1 MHHNLV
7 QSIIEQSVKLTSE
20 ADWDKLIH
28 QVKNSKFVLLGE
40 ASHGTSEFYT
50 ARVEIT
56 KKLIQE
62 KGFTFVAVEGDWPAC
77 KAINRYVKGYDPV
90 SKSAKDVLKI
100 FDRWPTHVGK
110 RGNDRPD

>member
-1 MHHNLV
+1 MFVKEQGGKTGHHNLV

-20 ADWDKLIH
+20 ADWDKLVQ
-28 QVKNSKFVLLGE
+28 QVNNSKFVLQGE

-77 KAINRYVKGYDPV
+77 QAITFF
-90 SKSAKDVLKI
+90 I
-100 FDRWPTHVGK
+100 HTC
-110 RGNDRPD
+110 